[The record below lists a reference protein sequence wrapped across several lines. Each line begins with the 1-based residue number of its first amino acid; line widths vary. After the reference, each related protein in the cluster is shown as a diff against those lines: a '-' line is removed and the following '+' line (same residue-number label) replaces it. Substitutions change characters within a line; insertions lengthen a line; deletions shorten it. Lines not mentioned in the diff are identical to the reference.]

1 MNDTLTK
8 YFSSALTVNL
18 AIKQTKML
26 EHIVRLELIY
36 ESVQQSGHVS
46 LC

>member
-1 MNDTLTK
+1 MNGALTK
-8 YFSSALTVNL
+8 YFFSALTVNL
-18 AIKQTKML
+18 AINQTKML

-36 ESVQQSGHVS
+36 ESVQQSGHIS